1 MMEFEWDENKNQ
13 MNIEDHGISF
23 EEAKPVFVDDYSL
36 DFEDTSASEVRY
48 NKIGMAYGLIL
59 FVVYTIR
66 EAEGIFKFVSF
77 LQERQITMKKE
88 VISEIIANGV
98 RNRPEDRQT
107 DWNRLD
113 NMSDEESNQNALKD
127 PDAQPLSED
136 AQPIVNVKL
145 IRAKLGMTQE
155 EFAKTFQLS
164 LATIRDW
171 EQRRSRPDQ
180 AAKTLLRVIERNP
193 KAVEYAL
200 KIA

>member
-1 MMEFEWDENKNQ
+1 
-13 MNIEDHGISF
+13 
-23 EEAKPVFVDDYSL
+23 
-36 DFEDTSASEVRY
+36 
-48 NKIGMAYGLIL
+48 
-59 FVVYTIR
+59 
-66 EAEGIFKFVSF
+66 
-77 LQERQITMKKE
+77 MKKE
-88 VISEIIANGV
+88 VISKIIANGV